1 MDAKRALQEILDAAK
16 PMTATAKSRASLVQD
31 CAKSGITVDSN
42 LNILSV
48 VAEKNI
54 DDLSSNLNNVV
65 LKMVVRRMLRKYS

>member
-16 PMTATAKSRASLVQD
+16 PMTATAKSQANLVQD
-31 CAKSGITVDSN
+31 CAKSGITVDSS
-42 LNILSV
+42 LNILSG